1 MQDGSRCRCIFVLNW
16 GQWQLHYCNARGIKS
31 WIIRVD
37 RVPHRRV
44 WRHPYTEGPAVPW
57 KPFLQWTPPSFFLLL
72 LLLQRTQTSISILNQ
87 SNIYFIYIHTL
98 AIGRWASPA
107 AWSKRDTETQSPPY
121 EFLFPPLRSLSLSS
135 FVPFFFLFPSSSS
148 LDRTA
153 WGCVCVALSKCEGT
167 ERCRCNTRTARR
179 RFLNHTPR
187 RDHLDRLINKETIR
201 ISVNTMM
208 ITAHSPL
215 NESRQSSSF
224 LLWMWPILYCTR
236 KLHYSMSRQG
246 FLIKR
251 QRKFESCHILLFKST
266 PRRQP
271 LMMVMGPIT
280 MEATRS

>member
-1 MQDGSRCRCIFVLNW
+1 MPMHFRLKLRPVAIALLQCSWDKELNHQSGSSSTQEGLTSSI
-16 GQWQLHYCNARGIKS
+16 H
-31 WIIRVD
+31 
-37 RVPHRRV
+37 
-44 WRHPYTEGPAVPW
+44 WRTSCAMETVS
-57 KPFLQWTPPSFFLLL
+57 TMNPPKFFLLL

-251 QRKFESCHILLFKST
+251 QRKFESCHILFFKST